1 MQILNR
7 SITSIKNHWSSGR
20 VATVQVLQGMKIDL
34 LRPHVPVAVEAQE
47 LVVPVLWELDV
58 LLDLVGYP
66 VWNWGLDV
74 STWHPLL
81 PSGDL
86 IDNGLLDLLVWQFVE
101 IGVAHI
107 YLIMELIGH
116 GAEAKVY
123 KVTKG
128 DISTVV
134 KERLPKKYRHPELD
148 KKINISR
155 LRSEVKIMKKLES
168 KGVRVPR
175 LISVDE
181 GNCSIEM
188 EFIEGKQV
196 KDYINDPATS
206 P

>member
-1 MQILNR
+1 
-7 SITSIKNHWSSGR
+7 
-20 VATVQVLQGMKIDL
+20 
-34 LRPHVPVAVEAQE
+34 
-47 LVVPVLWELDV
+47 
-58 LLDLVGYP
+58 
-66 VWNWGLDV
+66 
-74 STWHPLL
+74 
-81 PSGDL
+81 
-86 IDNGLLDLLVWQFVE
+86 
-101 IGVAHI
+101 
-107 YLIMELIGH
+107 MELIGH

-128 DISTVV
+128 GISTVV

-181 GNCSIEM
+181 GSCSIEM

>member
-1 MQILNR
+1 
-7 SITSIKNHWSSGR
+7 
-20 VATVQVLQGMKIDL
+20 
-34 LRPHVPVAVEAQE
+34 
-47 LVVPVLWELDV
+47 
-58 LLDLVGYP
+58 
-66 VWNWGLDV
+66 
-74 STWHPLL
+74 
-81 PSGDL
+81 
-86 IDNGLLDLLVWQFVE
+86 
-101 IGVAHI
+101 
-107 YLIMELIGH
+107 MELIGH

-196 KDYINDPATS
+196 KDYINDPAIS

>member
-1 MQILNR
+1 
-7 SITSIKNHWSSGR
+7 
-20 VATVQVLQGMKIDL
+20 
-34 LRPHVPVAVEAQE
+34 
-47 LVVPVLWELDV
+47 
-58 LLDLVGYP
+58 
-66 VWNWGLDV
+66 
-74 STWHPLL
+74 
-81 PSGDL
+81 
-86 IDNGLLDLLVWQFVE
+86 
-101 IGVAHI
+101 
-107 YLIMELIGH
+107 MELIGH

-196 KDYINDPATS
+196 KDYINDPAI
-206 P
+206 PP

>member
-1 MQILNR
+1 
-7 SITSIKNHWSSGR
+7 
-20 VATVQVLQGMKIDL
+20 
-34 LRPHVPVAVEAQE
+34 
-47 LVVPVLWELDV
+47 
-58 LLDLVGYP
+58 
-66 VWNWGLDV
+66 
-74 STWHPLL
+74 
-81 PSGDL
+81 
-86 IDNGLLDLLVWQFVE
+86 
-101 IGVAHI
+101 
-107 YLIMELIGH
+107 MELIGH